1 MSEGSLGP
9 PKRSLAPPGA
19 PAQQGEWLVEED
31 ENTRKA
37 HQARAKAATDVAIAI
52 ERTLKS
58 FRQFGIRH
66 KTSRGFVDETVKRL
80 GLFADTYG
88 ELALSFIGSDALFE
102 GESIY
107 SDQELRTS
115 YPFLLFRDGV
125 QRVIFEPGVEAD
137 EVAALCMIL
146 RDQSLLGSNMALEDD
161 LVTMLWDADL
171 RHLRYVVSESFKTDD
186 TDPEQDEKR
195 AQLTAQIRE
204 DALSPNL
211 APDLSA
217 RFVRPP
223 KERELDRAQRDL
235 EVSTAWE
242 RGNEIANDDSA
253 RQALIAQVDTDETLL
268 RKFLEIVFLEILTQR
283 DPKVRGDLVKLVRDF
298 AVEASRRDRLAE
310 AIGVLKALGDL
321 ARMAGIEGKRVA
333 QEILGAIAT
342 PEFLAEVMNQLA
354 IADDTGTEQ
363 LLTFLALIPAKESRA
378 LVKQLG
384 VIGLSSRRRA
394 VCQLLADRLGDDLA
408 QIGEQIRDA
417 DEGLALDLIYLL
429 KSSPSVRARV
439 EMLVALDHLSPL
451 VRRAAFEAIRAA
463 APNTDPTLIG
473 ASLLAVEDSDPELR
487 RVGLLSLPR
496 VLDTEIARRLRTV
509 ISREAFDAWDY
520 SDKRRAFLAYASA
533 AGRRAAKELVEVLAT
548 RAMFT
553 SDDLDD
559 RRCSAAFAIAAL
571 GDDQHM
577 ATLEAEAKRMF
588 GSKRIKEA
596 CEAAMSILKFK
607 RPVEQEAAPVSLAVE
622 EDIEVIAT
630 AHLPKPIWDELSIAA
645 TAVNQRGVSV
655 APRRGP

>member
-1 MSEGSLGP
+1 MSEGPFKSDGG
-9 PKRSLAPPGA
+9 KRSLAPAGA
-19 PAQQGEWLVEED
+19 PAPQQGEWLVEED

-58 FRQFGIRH
+58 FRQFGVRH
-66 KTSRGFVDETVKRL
+66 KTSRGFVDEMVKRL
-80 GLFADTYG
+80 GLFADAYG
-88 ELALSFIGSDALFE
+88 ELSLSCIGSDVLFE
-102 GESIY
+102 GDSIY

-125 QRVIFEPGVEAD
+125 QRVIFEPGVDAD
-137 EVAALCMIL
+137 EVAAFCMIL
-146 RDQSLLGSNMALEDD
+146 RDQSALGSHVALEDD

-171 RHLRYVVSESFKTDD
+171 KHLRYVVSESFKSDETDQ
-186 TDPEQDEKR
+186 EQEQKR
-195 AQLTAQIRE
+195 AQLIAQIRE
-204 DALSPNL
+204 DAFAKTL

-223 KERELDRAQRDL
+223 KDRELERAQRDL
-235 EVSTAWE
+235 DVSAAWE
-242 RGNEIANDDSA
+242 RGNEIANDKNA
-253 RQALIAQVDTDETLL
+253 RQALIAQVDNDETLL
-268 RKFLEIVFLEILTQR
+268 RKFLEIVFLEILSQK
-283 DPKVRGDLVKLVRDF
+283 DPKVRADLVKLVRDF

-321 ARMAGIEGKRVA
+321 ARMAGVEGKRVA
-333 QEILGAIAT
+333 REILGSIAT

-354 IADDTGTEQ
+354 IADEVGTEQ
-363 LLTFLALIPAKESRA
+363 LLTFLALIPGREARA
-378 LVKQLG
+378 LIGHLG
-384 VIGLSSRRRA
+384 LIGLSSRRRA

-417 DEGLALDLIYLL
+417 DESLALDLIYLL
-429 KSSPSVRARV
+429 RASPSPRARV
-439 EMLVALDHLSPL
+439 ELLVALDHASPL
-451 VRRAAFEAIRAA
+451 ARRAAYDAIRNA
-463 APNTDPTLIG
+463 APVSDPTLVG
-473 ASLLAVEDSDPELR
+473 ASLLALEDSDPELR

-496 VLDTEIARRLRTV
+496 SLDAEVARRLRTV
-509 ISREAFDAWDY
+509 ISREAFDVWDY
-520 SDKRRAFLAYASA
+520 SDKRRAFLAYAAA
-533 AGRRAAKELVEVLAT
+533 AGRRAAKELIEVLAT
-548 RAMFT
+548 RAMFS

-577 ATLEAEAKRMF
+577 ATLDAEARRMF

-607 RPVEQEAAPVSLAVE
+607 RPVEQDAAPMTLTVQDDV
-622 EDIEVIAT
+622 EVIAT
-630 AHLPKPIWDELSIAA
+630 AHLPKPIWDD
-645 TAVNQRGVSV
+645 
-655 APRRGP
+655 APRRSP